1 MTRTYEG
8 AEIPDA
14 GTYVIDPGHTVVGAT
29 ARHLMVTKVRG
40 QVREVSGTIVIGED
54 PLDSKVEVHI
64 KAASIDTGVADRD
77 NHLRSPDFL
86 DVENHPELTFVSKS
100 ITKFDGSEF
109 VVVGD
114 LTIRGTTKEIELP
127 VEYLGVSKS
136 PWGTEV
142 VGFSASYELDREEFG
157 MTWNTALETGGVV
170 VSRKLKVEL
179 DVEATR
185 Q

>member
-8 AEIPDA
+8 AEIPEA
-14 GTYVIDPGHTVVGAT
+14 GTYVFDPGHTVIGAT

-40 QVREVSGTIVIGED
+40 QFREFTGSIVIAED
-54 PLDSKVEVHI
+54 PLESKVEVHI
-64 KAASIDTGVADRD
+64 KTASIDTSVADRD

-100 ITKFDGSEF
+100 VTKFSGDEL
-109 VVVGD
+109 VLLGD

-127 VEYLGVSKS
+127 VEFLGISKA
-136 PWGTEV
+136 PWGSEV
-142 VGFSASYELDREEFG
+142 VGFSATYELDREDFG
-157 MTWNTALETGGVV
+157 MTWNAALEAGGVV
-170 VSRKLKVEL
+170 VSRKVKVEL
-179 DVEATR
+179 EVEAVR